1 MQQESTPTARF
12 ERDGASTARLV
23 ELDDER
29 RVALDGLGRPEHDRY
44 MVTEKNDGTLVL
56 SPAPGC
62 TEHDLALMARPDIL
76 RLLEL
81 ERDRFIGVPIHT
93 TPESAPIELANLAV
107 RQSRRTVGAGEEQ
120 VAIPHPRF
128 EEAVAAARAE
138 PDEDKAFEVA
148 KQILD
153 DEDAWAVFQRPV

>member
-1 MQQESTPTARF
+1 MRLPVLLASSRGGFTPEASEGVACSMQQESTQTAIS
-12 ERDGASTARLV
+12 ERDGTSLAPSCS
-23 ELDDER
+23 EQ
-29 RVALDGLGRPEHDRY
+29 DR
-44 MVTEKNDGTLVL
+44 
-56 SPAPGC
+56 
-62 TEHDLALMARPDIL
+62 ALMARPDIR

-81 ERDRFIGVPIHT
+81 DRDRFIAVPIHT

-107 RQSRRTVGAGEEQ
+107 RQSRRTAKEGVEQ

-138 PDEDKAFEVA
+138 SDEDQAFEVA

>member
-1 MQQESTPTARF
+1 MQQESTPTVTF
-12 ERDGASTARLV
+12 ERDGV
-23 ELDDER
+23 
-29 RVALDGLGRPEHDRY
+29 
-44 MVTEKNDGTLVL
+44 
-56 SPAPGC
+56 SPAPGR
-62 TEHDLALMARPDIL
+62 TEQDRALVAPPDIL

-81 ERDRFIGVPIHT
+81 ERDRFIAVPIRT

-107 RQSRRTVGAGEEQ
+107 RQSRRTSKEGVRQ

-128 EEAVAAARAE
+128 EEAIAAARAE
-138 PDEDKAFEVA
+138 PDEDKAFEAA

>member
-1 MQQESTPTARF
+1 MTF
-12 ERDGASTARLV
+12 ERDGV
-23 ELDDER
+23 
-29 RVALDGLGRPEHDRY
+29 
-44 MVTEKNDGTLVL
+44 
-56 SPAPGC
+56 SPAPGR
-62 TEHDLALMARPDIL
+62 TEQDRALVAPPDVL

-81 ERDRFIGVPIHT
+81 ERDRFIAVPIRT

-107 RQSRRTVGAGEEQ
+107 RQSRRTSKEGVEQ
-120 VAIPHPRF
+120 VAVPHPRF

-138 PDEDKAFEVA
+138 PDEDKAFEAA

>member
-1 MQQESTPTARF
+1 
-12 ERDGASTARLV
+12 
-23 ELDDER
+23 
-29 RVALDGLGRPEHDRY
+29 
-44 MVTEKNDGTLVL
+44 
-56 SPAPGC
+56 
-62 TEHDLALMARPDIL
+62 MARPDIL

-81 ERDRFIGVPIHT
+81 ERDRFIAVPIHT

-107 RQSRRTVGAGEEQ
+107 RQSRRTADEGVEQ
-120 VAIPHPRF
+120 VTIPHPRF

-138 PDEDKAFEVA
+138 PDEDEAFEVA